1 MKTKIIFTITSLSI
15 GGAERVF
22 STLLKN
28 IDRNK
33 FEIILAVGVKTDGFF
48 KELPSYIRVFEL
60 SGTKRA
66 HKSFYPLLK
75 LILNEKPDIVFS
87 TLGMV
92 SSSALCSF
100 FTGKRTK
107 YIARFGNTLSADL
120 NRSKRESYFK
130 YKIQK
135 IAYRL
140 VLARSQIVAQSEY
153 MKNDLIDYFSLRQ
166 GEKICVIYNPCPK
179 PNTSYTGNPSEKTL
193 VTVGRFAWQKGYDI
207 LIGAI
212 KLLSELRGD
221 FKFYF
226 IGGGDNIIQNS
237 VKEKSNQLGL
247 MDTVSFMGERE
258 HPFCSVDNID
268 IFVSSSRFEGFAN
281 VIVESLANG
290 IPVVATD
297 CPSGNREIV
306 NVSNG
311 WLTKQKGQ
319 EPTANELCKTMNF
332 ALDNVHNLERNDIK
346 QEIQNRFSIEKIVSQ
361 YEQLF
366 LEIRDD

>member
-1 MKTKIIFTITSLSI
+1 MKTKIIFAITSLSI

-28 IDRNK
+28 IDRDK
-33 FEIILAVGVKTDGFF
+33 FEIILAVGAKTDGFF
-48 KELPSYIRVFEL
+48 KEVPSDIRVLEL

-75 LILNEKPDIVFS
+75 LIYNEKPNIVFS

-100 FTGKRTK
+100 FTGKSTK
-107 YIARFGNTLSADL
+107 YIARFGNTISADL

-130 YKIQK
+130 YQMQK
-135 IAYRL
+135 IAYRV
-140 VLARSQIVAQSEY
+140 VLARSQIVAQSKY
-153 MKNDLIDYFSLRQ
+153 MKNDLIDCFSL
-166 GEKICVIYNPCPK
+166 GEGENISIIYNPCPI
-179 PNTSYTGNPSEKTL
+179 PNTSYTLNPSAKTL

-207 LIGAI
+207 LIDAL
-212 KLLSELRGD
+212 KLLSELRSD
-221 FKFYF
+221 FRFYF
-226 IGGGDNIIQNS
+226 IGGGDKILQNQ
-237 VKEKSNQLGL
+237 VKEKSIQLGL
-247 MDTVSFMGERE
+247 METVSFMGETE
-258 HPFCSVDNID
+258 NPFCSIDNID

-297 CPSGNREIV
+297 CPSGNREII
-306 NVSNG
+306 NERNG

-319 EPTANELCKTMNF
+319 EPTAIELCATMNF
-332 ALDNVHNLERNDIK
+332 ALDNAHNLERDDIK
-346 QEIQNRFSIEKIVSQ
+346 LEIKNRFSVEKIVSQ

-366 LEIRDD
+366 LEVRDD